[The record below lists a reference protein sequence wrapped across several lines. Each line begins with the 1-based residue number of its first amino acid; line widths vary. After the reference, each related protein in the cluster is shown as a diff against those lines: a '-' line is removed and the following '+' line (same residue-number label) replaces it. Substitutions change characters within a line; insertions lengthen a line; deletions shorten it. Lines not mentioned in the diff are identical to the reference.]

1 MTSRFIR
8 RPVAVVVAA
17 GVFAAGI
24 AGVALAST
32 KHGITPV
39 SPKQGATVPVG
50 KSPTFKMR
58 VHGAGQVWVYV
69 CKSPKK
75 HKEGVIC
82 HGASIGQAHKHGGVF
97 TYKPEFFDYPA
108 FWLNTPGTY
117 YWQAHRIKCET
128 TIKDCLQEGPITR
141 FKVG

>member
-1 MTSRFIR
+1 MNSRTTL
-8 RPVAVVVAA
+8 RPLAVLLAA
-17 GVFAAGI
+17 GVL
-24 AGVALAST
+24 LASLAGAAYAAT

-97 TYKPEFFDYPA
+97 TYKPQFFDYPA

-128 TIKDCLQEGPITR
+128 TIKDCLQEGPIVR

>member
-8 RPVAVVVAA
+8 RPIAVVAA
-17 GVFAAGI
+17 AGVLATGL

-32 KHGITPV
+32 KHGITTI
-39 SPKQGATVPVG
+39 SPKSGATVPVG

-58 VHGAGQVWVYV
+58 AKGGGQVWVYV
-69 CKSPKK
+69 CKSAKK

-82 HGASIGQAHKHGGVF
+82 HGASIGRAHKHGGVY
-97 TYKPEFFDYPA
+97 TYKPQFFDYPA

-128 TIKDCLQEGPITR
+128 TIKDCLQEGPIVR